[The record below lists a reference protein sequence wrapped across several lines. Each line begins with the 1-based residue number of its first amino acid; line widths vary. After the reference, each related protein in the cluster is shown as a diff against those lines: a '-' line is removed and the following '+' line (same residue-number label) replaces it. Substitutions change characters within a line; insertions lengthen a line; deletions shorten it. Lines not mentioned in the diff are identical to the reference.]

1 MKQYVDEFLV
11 NGKLTDTDLE
21 NAKMEQDELIQEMAQ
36 IKSRLDE
43 ITELQK
49 DDEGDAEDSDNIG

>member
-1 MKQYVDEFLV
+1 LKQYVDEFLV